1 MKHKT
6 LLIAA
11 LALVVAALAFFFF
24 RKKDTPKLSEVAL
37 ELQTD
42 PRLVSL
48 SQQLEQD
55 PKNDSLLWR
64 RAEAYYDL
72 NAYDEAIRDLGEAIR
87 LDSLHPAYYHLLAD
101 AYLDYARPN
110 DSKKAINTLLTAAY
124 KFPGRIPT
132 LLKLSESQLIVRQHN
147 DALNTLGKILEQDPQ
162 NGDAFFMT
170 GRVALDM
177 GDTLR
182 AITSLR
188 KAVQLDA
195 DISEAWMFLGRIYTD
210 LGNPQA
216 VQCFDNALRLDSTN
230 LEAREYKGVFYK
242 RRGDYDKAFPI
253 YRDIVIR
260 NPDYA
265 NAYFDMGIMYLD
277 LDSIPKAYDHFDI
290 AIKTDPLFVKAYYY
304 RGVASEEMGQRDAA
318 LADYTQ
324 ANKMSPNFPEAKE
337 ARARL
342 EKIEN

>member
-1 MKHKT
+1 MKHRT

-11 LALVVAALAFFFF
+11 LALAGAALAFFLF
-24 RKKDTPKLSEVAL
+24 RKKAPQKLSEVAL

-42 PRLVSL
+42 PRLVRL
-48 SQQLEQD
+48 SDQRARD
-55 PKNDSLLWR
+55 PENDSLLWR

-72 NAYDEAIRDLGEAIR
+72 NAYDEAISDLTQAIR
-87 LDSLHPAYYHLLAD
+87 LDSMHPAYYHLLAD
-101 AYLDYARPN
+101 TYLDYARPN

-132 LLKLSESQLIVRQHN
+132 LLKLSESQLIVRQHQ
-147 DALNTLGKILEQDPQ
+147 DALATLSKVLEQDPE

-177 GDTLR
+177 GDTVR
-182 AITSLR
+182 AIVSLK
-188 KAVQLDA
+188 KAVQRNS
-195 DISEAWMFLGRIYTD
+195 DIPDAWMFLGRIYTD
-210 LGNPQA
+210 LNNPQA
-216 VQCFDNALRLDSTN
+216 VQCFDNVLRLDSTN
-230 LEAREYKGVFYK
+230 LEAREYKGVYYK
-242 RRGDYDKAFPI
+242 RRSEYEKAFAI

-277 LDSIPKAYDHFDI
+277 LDSLPKSYDHFDI

-304 RGVASEEMGQRDAA
+304 RGVVSEEMGNRDAA

-324 ANKMSPNFPEAKE
+324 ANKMSPGFVDAKE

-342 EKIEN
+342 EKK